1 MSIRRITWIGILVSL
16 ALMMHGVERLLPVP
30 QLAPGVKLGLAN
42 IVTLV
47 ALSILPRGDA
57 FLIVIL
63 RSTLGALLGGG
74 ASAMLFSLAGG
85 TLSFL
90 AMAFLMQYR
99 ETLFSLPGI
108 SIAGAFLHNVGQ
120 LLMAALIVETFNIAI
135 YFPILVASALV
146 TGFFT
151 GVVSDMI
158 ITAITHARLQPM
170 GLPDH
175 SPRPRHA
182 KPLRH
187 IESRQT
193 TRL

>member
-16 ALMMHGVERLLPVP
+16 ALMLHGVERLLPIP

-47 ALSILPRGDA
+47 ALSILPRGDV

-74 ASAMLFSLAGG
+74 ASGILFSLAGG

-90 AMAFLMQYR
+90 AMAFLMQYQG
-99 ETLFSLPGI
+99 TLFSLPGI

-120 LLMAALIVETFNIAI
+120 LLMAALIVETFNITI
-135 YFPILVASALV
+135 YFPVLVATALV

-158 ITAITHARLQPM
+158 ITTITHARLQPM
-170 GLPDH
+170 DLPNH
-175 SPRPRHA
+175 SPRPQNTT
-182 KPLRH
+182 KTLRH
-187 IESRQT
+187 IESR
-193 TRL
+193 